1 MHNCPAFGPSGGSA
15 AENAGGM
22 LVQHRYLCP
31 LLCYF
36 CSAWAINFAAAR
48 STRKF
53 TLNSIDSGAAWKS
66 SGILLGVAMIEL
78 GFIVHAAPVK

>member
-15 AENAGGM
+15 ESAGGM

-36 CSAWAINFAAAR
+36 CSAWAINFEAAR

-66 SGILLGVAMIEL
+66 SGILLGVAVVEL